1 MKYEKFKISYHEYG
15 LLLKILYEQIVDF
28 YNCDNLIDFV
38 YGFPRGGLPIA
49 VHFSH
54 WFNAK
59 MIMTLDEVFKNVEDN
74 KKVLVV
80 DDIADTGKTF
90 SRIYQL
96 TMKYTNIITASIF
109 FKRRSSFR
117 PCFFS
122 DKIPDNKWVV
132 FPYEMDEEEPNR

>member
-15 LLLKILYEQIVDF
+15 LLLKILYNKINDYNYYFDF
-28 YNCDNLIDFV
+28 I

-109 FKRRSSFR
+109 FKRRSVFR
-117 PCFFS
+117 PTFFS
-122 DKIPDNKWVV
+122 EKISDNKWVV
-132 FPYEMDEEEPNR
+132 FPYEMDKEEPNR